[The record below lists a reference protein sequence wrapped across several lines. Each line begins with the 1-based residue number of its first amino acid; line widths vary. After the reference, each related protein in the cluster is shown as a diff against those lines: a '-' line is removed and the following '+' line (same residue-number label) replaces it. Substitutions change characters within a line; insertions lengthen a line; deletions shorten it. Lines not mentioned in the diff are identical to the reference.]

1 MKRSQYRKIPVLTSQ
16 IPVFYRPRYWIFNAE
31 LETLLI
37 AYWGAIKSRNHFL
50 GYTNFVG
57 AKVGVLRA
65 SHKIFLSLT
74 GKFE

>member
-1 MKRSQYRKIPVLTSQ
+1 MEKQQYATLGTLSLAWEVVDL
-16 IPVFYRPRYWIFNAE
+16 NE
-31 LETLLI
+31 LGRLADLL
-37 AYWGAIKSRNHFL
+37 REFRC
-50 GYTNFVG
+50 V